1 LTDITHARPSST
13 VVLARAGEGGTDPE
27 IFMVRRHAEAS
38 FGEAYA
44 FPGGVVEPEDGAV
57 HDYCVGLSA
66 RRADANIG
74 VKEGGIDFYS
84 AAIRE
89 LFEETG
95 VLLANPD
102 DVAEGPEAARDA
114 LNDGSDNWADFVHR
128 NELELQCDKL
138 HYFSH
143 WITPPQQSKR
153 YSTRF
158 FLAEMP
164 AMQAAVHC
172 GGELTNSCWMAA
184 HDVLRAGRAGEI
196 VLHFPTIKTLESIA
210 RHKTL
215 EELVDWASS
224 CVEWGIT
231 SMLPMI
237 VQRDGRSDVVLPGEI
252 DYPGLEP

>member
-1 LTDITHARPSST
+1 MSEISHARPSAT
-13 VVLARAGEGGTDPE
+13 VVLARDGEDEGDPE
-27 IFMVRRHAEAS
+27 VFMVRRHAESS
-38 FGEAYA
+38 FGDAYA
-44 FPGGVVEPEDGAV
+44 FPGGVIDPEDCAV
-57 HDYCVGLSA
+57 HDYCVGLSS
-66 RRADANIG
+66 RKADTNLGIKG
-74 VKEGGIDFYS
+74 GGIDFYS

-114 LNDGSDNWADFVHR
+114 LNDGSDNWADFVLR
-128 NELELQCDKL
+128 NELELQCDQL

-158 FLAEMP
+158 FLAAMP
-164 AMQAAVHC
+164 ATQTAAHC
-172 GGELTNSCWMAA
+172 GGELTNSCWMTA
-184 HDVLRAGRAGEI
+184 HDVLAAGRAGDI
-196 VLHFPTIKTLESIA
+196 VLHFPTVKTLESVA

-215 EELVDWASS
+215 DDLVDWAAS

-237 VQRDGRSDVVLPGEI
+237 VQRDGRSDIVLPGEM
-252 DYPGLEP
+252 DYPGTES